1 MKRIIIICIGLLATI
16 TAMAQQ
22 GLNINSLF
30 NEKLITDEWVTQ
42 ELNGKTEI
50 IVTGNKA
57 KELGLTTYHSISVT
71 GKAKSD
77 RSAIERLVIKDGA
90 QAIDKEMKH
99 GTHSSQSNALV
110 SADLW
115 HGR

>member
-1 MKRIIIICIGLLATI
+1 MKRIIIIFIGLFIAI
-16 TAMAQQ
+16 AARAQQ

-30 NEKLITDEWVTQ
+30 NENLITEAWVTQ
-42 ELNGKTEI
+42 ELNDKTEI

-77 RSAIERLVIKDGA
+77 RTAIERLVVKDGA
-90 QAIDKEMKH
+90 QALDKDVELGSH
-99 GTHSSQSNALV
+99 IATLGDDNLSQQC
-110 SADLW
+110 
-115 HGR
+115 